1 MNPFYNPLFL
11 LKMAKS
17 YLSDIDRIWRI
28 DLKELKR
35 FQDKAFRKII
45 NYAYKV
51 PLYNEKYKASGIH
64 PNDIKGISDIEK
76 LPFITKNDLRENFP
90 DRIIPKDF
98 DKNYGQCVSTS
109 GSTGKPVFIYL
120 DRYASILSLLAFARE
135 LKAYGGNWKKSKA
148 VLVIDTGPG
157 SIEHSIFANSAVP
170 FLEKFMKLDNIKY
183 IHIGEKP
190 EKIIQEINEFNPEYI
205 GTDPNMFRQLAYL
218 KKIGQG
224 ENIQPVTIFSGGA
237 MLDDYTR
244 NYVENAF
251 NTKLFDTYGTSEGGP
266 LAFQCVNGNYHVNSD
281 FVYLEFLDDK
291 NRSVSYNTPG
301 HVIITKL
308 YGGGTPIIRY
318 TGIDDIVTP
327 IEPGCNCG
335 AITQMIKQIEGRYTD
350 LIILPNGKTLS
361 PLTLTGIPSKIME
374 DFNSYKIKQFQIIQ
388 HEIDQIEIL
397 IVIDEKQ
404 RNIGVKV
411 KDLLKEIEKRA
422 SKKIGNEIN
431 ITVTEADHIQ
441 KDVRS
446 DYVKVVISKI
456 NQK

>member
-28 DLKELKR
+28 DLEELKR
-35 FQDKAFRKII
+35 FQDKAFRKIV

-51 PLYNEKYKASGIH
+51 PLYNEIYKASGIH
-64 PNDIKGISDIEK
+64 PNDIKGINDIEK

-90 DRIIPKDF
+90 DKIIPKDF

-135 LKAYGGNWKKSKA
+135 LKAYGGNWKKSKT

-224 ENIQPVTIFSGGA
+224 ENIQPVTIFSGGS

-244 NYVENAF
+244 HYVENAF

-291 NRSVSYNTPG
+291 KRGVSYNTPG

-327 IEPGCNCG
+327 IEPSCNCG
-335 AITQMIKQIEGRYTD
+335 ATTQMIKQIEGRYTD

-388 HEIDQIEIL
+388 HKIDQIEIL

-422 SKKIGNEIN
+422 SKKIGNDIN

-446 DYVKVVISKI
+446 DYVKVVISKV
-456 NQK
+456 N

>member
-1 MNPFYNPLFL
+1 
-11 LKMAKS
+11 
-17 YLSDIDRIWRI
+17 
-28 DLKELKR
+28 
-35 FQDKAFRKII
+35 
-45 NYAYKV
+45 
-51 PLYNEKYKASGIH
+51 LYNEKYKASGVH
-64 PNDIKGISDIEK
+64 PNDIKGINDIEK

-98 DKNYGQCVSTS
+98 DKSYGQCVSTS

-135 LKAYGGNWKKSKA
+135 LKAYGGNWRKSKTA
-148 VLVIDTGPG
+148 LVIDTDPG
-157 SIEHSIFANSAVP
+157 SIEHSIFSNSAVP

-190 EKIIQEINEFNPEYI
+190 EKIIREINKFNPEYI

-224 ENIQPVTIFSGGA
+224 KNIQPVSLFSGGSI
-237 MLDDYTR
+237 LDDYTR

-281 FVYLEFLDDK
+281 FVYLEFFDDK
-291 NRSVSYNTPG
+291 NKKTSYNTPG

-327 IEPGCNCG
+327 VESSCNCG
-335 AITQMIKQIEGRYTD
+335 VTTQMIKQIEGRSTD

-422 SKKIGNEIN
+422 SRKIGKDIN
-431 ITVTEADHIQ
+431 VTVTETDHIQ